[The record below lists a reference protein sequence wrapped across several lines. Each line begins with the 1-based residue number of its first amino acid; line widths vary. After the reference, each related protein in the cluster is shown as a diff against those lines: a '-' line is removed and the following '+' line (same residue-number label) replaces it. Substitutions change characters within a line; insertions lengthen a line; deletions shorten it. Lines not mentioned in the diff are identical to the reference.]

1 MLRVTPADYLQF
13 THGDAKDCTLELACI
28 SSNPV
33 TYKVSQTEKL
43 PIKHF
48 KLPFKICHRYKQL
61 RRKNSVFVQD
71 VVFYI
76 LAAQL
81 PSTFC

>member
-33 TYKVSQTEKL
+33 TYKVSQTENL
-43 PIKHF
+43 SLKHF
-48 KLPFKICHRYKQL
+48 
-61 RRKNSVFVQD
+61 N
-71 VVFYI
+71 
-76 LAAQL
+76 
-81 PSTFC
+81 